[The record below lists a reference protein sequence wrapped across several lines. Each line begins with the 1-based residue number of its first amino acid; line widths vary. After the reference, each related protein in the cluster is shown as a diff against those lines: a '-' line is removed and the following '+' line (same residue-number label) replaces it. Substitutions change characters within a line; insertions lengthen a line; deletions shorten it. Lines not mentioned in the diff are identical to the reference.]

1 MSAKRVVI
9 ADYGVGNLLSV
20 ARALETCGAEAEVTG
35 WPERIASAERLVLPG
50 VGAFGDCMEA
60 FLARGLREPVLDFI
74 ASGRPMIGLCV
85 GMQILFDRSLEFGD
99 HAGLGLI
106 PGEVRQIP
114 KTTTDGVPHKTP
126 HIGWTDID
134 VPAEANDDRWQNS
147 MLHGLPR
154 GTAMYFVHSF
164 TACLENPRHRLA
176 DAYYGGQRISAAVSK
191 DNIHGTQ
198 FHPEKSGT
206 AGLRLLN
213 NFLNM

>member
-20 ARALETCGAEAEVTG
+20 ARALEICGADAEVTG
-35 WPERIASAERLVLPG
+35 RPERIASAERLVLPG

-60 FLARGLREPVLDFI
+60 FLARGLREPVLDF
-74 ASGRPMIGLCV
+74 ADSGRPMIGLCI

-106 PGEVRQIP
+106 SGEVRPIP
-114 KTTTDGVPHKTP
+114 KTTAAGVPHKTP
-126 HIGWTDID
+126 HIGWTDINIP
-134 VPAEANDDRWQNS
+134 VEANDDRWQNS
-147 MLHGLPR
+147 MLRGLPR

-164 TACLENPRHRLA
+164 TAWLENPRFRLA
-176 DAYYGGQRISAAVSK
+176 DAYYGGQRIAAAVSK

-198 FHPEKSGT
+198 FHPEKSGS
-206 AGLRLLN
+206 AGLRLLS